1 MTAERLGADVAR
13 AIRARAPKV
22 AVVGD
27 LILDGWWRGRSE
39 RISREAPAPVVEI
52 ADRYEAPGGAANTA
66 MNLAALGAEVL
77 LVGAVGSDDAGV
89 RLCRALVAG
98 GVGTCGVLT
107 RPELTTVTKVRV
119 VSDDHIL
126 LRMDDGS
133 VEPSE
138 ALTEALIATLAGALA
153 GVDAL
158 VVGSYGALVGPVD
171 VAEAVRRAGRPSLVV
186 VDAHDLAPWRQLAP
200 DVVTPNAAEA
210 YRLLQASPDTNGR
223 RAESL
228 TAAWPELHAATG
240 AAAVAVTLDRD
251 GAVLLTPEAPA
262 YRTWARPAPERQ
274 ASGAGDTFT
283 AALTVGRAS
292 GLELRDAVALA
303 QAAADVVVQR
313 SGTSVCTTDDL
324 ADRLEHP
331 SGSVLDATTLALRV
345 AADRAAGRRIV
356 LTNGCFDVLHRGHTA
371 SLTAAARL
379 GDVLVVA
386 VNSDDSIRRLK
397 GPDRPINT
405 ALDRAA
411 VLAALGDVD
420 YVTIFETDTPI
431 PLLELL
437 EPDVYTKGGDYSPE
451 MLAEAAVVRAYG
463 GDVHIVDYV
472 PEQSTTRIVERIRTP
487 LA

>member
-1 MTAERLGADVAR
+1 M
-13 AIRARAPKV
+13 
-22 AVVGD
+22 
-27 LILDGWWRGRSE
+27 
-39 RISREAPAPVVEI
+39 VEI

-66 MNLAALGAEVL
+66 MNLAALGAEVF
-77 LVGAVGSDDAGV
+77 LVGAVGTDDAGV
-89 RLCRALVAG
+89 RLCRALLAG
-98 GVGTCGVLT
+98 GVGTCGILT
-107 RPELTTVTKVRV
+107 RPEVTTVTKVRV

-126 LRMDDGS
+126 LRMDDGGAP
-133 VEPSE
+133 EPSE
-138 ALTEALIATLAGALA
+138 ARTEALISTLAQALP

-158 VVGSYGALVGPVD
+158 VVGSYGSLVAPAA
-171 VAEAVRRAGRPSLVV
+171 VAEAVRRAGRPPLGV
-186 VDAHDLAPWRQLAP
+186 VDAHDLGPWRELAP
-200 DVVTPNAAEA
+200 DVVTPIAAEA
-210 YRLLQASPDTNGR
+210 YRLLDVVPDTDGGR
-223 RAESL
+223 RLETL
-228 TAAWPELHAATG
+228 TGAGPALLAASG

-251 GAVLLTPEAPA
+251 GALLLTADAPA

-283 AALTVGRAS
+283 AALTVARAS
-292 GLELRDAVALA
+292 GVGLRDAVALA
-303 QAAADVVVQR
+303 QAAAAVVVQR
-313 SGTSVCTTDDL
+313 FGTSVCTTDDL
-324 ADRLEHP
+324 ADRLERP

-437 EPDVYTKGGDYSPE
+437 APDVYTKGGDYSPE
-451 MLAEAAVVRAYG
+451 MLAEAEVVRAYG
-463 GDVHIVDYV
+463 GEVHIVDYV
-472 PEQSTTRIVERIRTP
+472 PEQSTTRIVDRIRAP
-487 LA
+487 LT